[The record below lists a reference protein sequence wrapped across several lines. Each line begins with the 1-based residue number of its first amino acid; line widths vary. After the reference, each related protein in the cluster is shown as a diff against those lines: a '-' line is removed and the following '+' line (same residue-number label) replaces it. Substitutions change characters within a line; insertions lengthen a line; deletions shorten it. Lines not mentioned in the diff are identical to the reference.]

1 MKRGWKQMLLL
12 ILLITGVIPVFPG
25 AASASVLPFY
35 ASAQTSGTMTVKLYP
50 TENVDTGVSTLVTFG
65 VPFTRGSVA
74 PADLTKIRVLKGG
87 IEIPAYVAMQTP
99 WRHITNPALDGTSVR
114 VATVQIPYT
123 FTSAFP
129 NSENIT
135 IEWGTTTRTQNIST
149 LTDPKTAW
157 HQVVS
162 GTFVATDNIYEPD
175 VYAVLPKDVLSNGT
189 LNPQRMNPMDDAI
202 GVTRDD
208 PSAMK
213 AVEHYPGFDELD
225 YAFKNF
231 FYTVINEDNIAVTE
245 TNPYKASGDKSE
257 TWLYDR
263 SSTMY
268 DLYFRSG
275 SFKALREATRSTEF
289 YASKLWD
296 KTTTPIKAIGLFK
309 LKATTSTASGGNNS
323 MYSYNEPFAYNYWLT
338 GNAGMLEPIDW
349 IVHAHENNTESTRW
363 SAGLVTWTERH
374 TAFRLLANVIAYEV
388 LGLTKYKDK
397 IVSQTEDFIWH
408 QNGAGGAMPSGYV
421 DGGLYHKG
429 SQHGDGVGTDF
440 VASSWMTILLQQ
452 SMIRAYSLTQDSDI
466 ANFVKRVGNFLKA
479 AVKYDPY
486 HGYDTYSG
494 TLPYPDY
501 MMKYDGTTDSVSG
514 GRGSP
519 GNPAG
524 GSTIDHNISIATGLL
539 WSEYFNQ
546 LLGGSPD
553 STITDL
559 AMDLYYGYDIGV
571 NYYTRPAGPAS
582 GKAAFRVSPW
592 RKWSWEYKPAVSLSW
607 LANQLGVSPQLPP
620 DIAMSAPAEGQI
632 FSEPA
637 TIGIDPLVT
646 ANTGSI
652 AKVEFFNGVTKLG
665 EKTSPPYNYTWSSV
679 AAGSYAIKVKATDSN
694 GKSSETIRNVRVIDT
709 TGLNNFKAAIHAG
722 QFKTYPLGT
731 QTGTFTVELDAM
743 PLAATVDG
751 GVSLSLGS
759 AGGSWSMPAVVR
771 FGTAGKIEARDNIT
785 YVGPGT
791 PITYSANQIY
801 HLRIVVDTAGKTYSA
816 YVTPPGGSELTIAT
830 NIAFRSTPVVSS
842 LNTLNVMGDI
852 GGLLVGNVTGGTGDV
867 TAPTVSISAPSA
879 SSTISG
885 STTITASATD
895 ATGVSNVQLFID
907 GIQVGNTLT
916 TSPYTTTFNAAT
928 LSNGTH
934 TITAKAVDA
943 AGNTSYS
950 APVSVTVTGGGSAD
964 STAPTVSITSPSP
977 GTVSGSISLSASAT
991 DDVRVGG
998 VTFLVDGKQVTPELM
1013 SAPFSTSYN
1022 TSSLTSGNHTI
1033 TAVARDTSGNTTTS
1047 TGVVVNVTDSTPP
1060 QGVISM
1066 PAPGTIYTT
1075 SFLLSAVAS
1084 DNAGVAGVRFYANGT
1099 PLAAEDTTVPYSLT
1113 VNSGILSAGSYALTA
1128 VIRDTSN
1135 NTYTT
1140 PAVNITFSPDS
1151 TAPAV
1156 SVTSPAASSTNS
1168 GFIVLTANATDNYG
1182 VSSVQFKVDGN
1193 PIGEPL
1199 TSAPYTMTYNTM
1211 GKLDGSHTFTAT
1223 AVDVGGN
1230 ATTSSGVNVTF
1241 SNNSGGSGTVTY
1253 QYGVDN
1259 YTFTKDVGI
1268 TSQSSGNTTASKTGA
1283 DINIYNQLQQAS
1295 PYQMFSIIRF
1305 DDITI
1310 PLNTKVDS
1318 ATLTVRMN
1326 SNVNPTNIDG
1336 RYLNSYWNYDS
1347 AHITWNKRDLMD
1359 FWNTPG
1365 ANGDGTD
1372 FISGK
1377 SFSTTL
1383 TTGWQVKT
1391 ITLDPGVVQ
1400 SWVKNPDTNHGVK
1413 IIATTQNTTGKIN
1426 GSENT
1431 TEAYRPK
1438 LSITYSPSD
1447 TTPPTV
1453 SVTSPTGGATLSG
1466 VVNLTAN
1473 ASDNVGV
1480 EGVQFYFNGIAA
1492 GAEDTVAP
1500 YDVSFDTSALTPGSY
1515 TVTAVAR
1522 DAAGNTT
1529 TSSGVNVTVAAPAPV
1544 TVTFQEGVSSYT
1556 GTKDITIRSAVG
1568 GSSYTSTE
1576 AYVYNKT
1583 DLPTGAYEI
1592 QGLLRFDDISIPT
1605 GKTVTSASLKLTFI
1619 NTSQAT
1625 IDVTGYY
1632 LNTAWG
1638 ATTAT
1643 WANKDTSTPWNT
1655 AGARGVGTDIKSGLS
1670 FTVPFTATG
1679 NPVVKTIT
1687 LDTATVQDWLDNP
1700 SNNHGVLL
1708 YSAVPGKIIRFYT
1721 SEHATTSYRPELS
1734 ITYQ

>member
-1 MKRGWKQMLLL
+1 MMMKRVWKQTLLM
-12 ILLITGVIPVFPG
+12 ILLITGIVPVFPG
-25 AASASVLPFY
+25 VASATVLPFY
-35 ASAQTSGTMTVKLYP
+35 ASAETSGTMTVKLHP
-50 TENVDTGVSTLVTFG
+50 TENVDTGVPTLVTFG

-74 PADLTKIRVLKGG
+74 PADLTKFRVLKGG
-87 IEIPAYVAMQTP
+87 VEIPAYVAMQTP

-175 VYAVLPKDVLSNGT
+175 VYAVLPKDVLSKGT
-189 LNPQRMNPMDDAI
+189 LNPQRMNPMDDDI
-202 GVTRDD
+202 GVNRDD
-208 PSAMK
+208 PSSMK
-213 AVEHYPGFDELD
+213 AVEHYPDFDEAD

-245 TNPYKASGDKSE
+245 TNPYKDAGANSE

-275 SFKALREATRSTEF
+275 SFKALREATRSTQF

-296 KTTTPIKAIGLFK
+296 ATTTPTKAIGLFK
-309 LKATTSTASGGNNS
+309 LKATSTSAGGGNNS
-323 MYSYNEPFAYNYWLT
+323 MYSYNEPLAYDYWLT
-338 GNAGMLEPIDW
+338 GNAGMLDPIDW
-349 IVHAHENNTESTRW
+349 IVNAQEQNTENTRW
-363 SAGLVTWTERH
+363 SAGLSTWTERH

-388 LGLTKYKDK
+388 LGLTKYKDNV
-397 IVSQTEDFIWH
+397 VSQTGDFIWH
-408 QNGAGGAMPSGYV
+408 QNGAGGAIPSGYV

-429 SQHGDGVGTDF
+429 SQHGDGVSADF

-452 SMIRAYSLTQDSDI
+452 SMIRAYSITQDSDI
-466 ANFVKRVGNFLKA
+466 ASFVKRVGNFLKA

-486 HGYDTYSG
+486 HSYDSYAG
-494 TLPYPDY
+494 TLAYADY
-501 MMKYDGTTDSVSG
+501 MMKYDGTTDAVSG
-514 GRGSP
+514 GRGSA
-519 GNPAG
+519 GNPHG

-559 AMDLYYGYDIGV
+559 AMDLYLGYDIGV
-571 NYYTRPAGPAS
+571 NYWTRPAGPAS
-582 GKAAFRVSPW
+582 GKAAFRVNPW
-592 RKWSWEYKPAVSLSW
+592 RKWSWEHKPSVSLSW
-607 LANQLGVSPQLPP
+607 LANQIGVSLQLPP
-620 DIAMSAPAEGQI
+620 DITMSAPVEGQI
-632 FSEPA
+632 FSESA

-646 ANTGSI
+646 ANSGSI
-652 AKVEFFNGVTKLG
+652 TKVEFFNGVTKLG

-694 GKSSETIRNVRVIDT
+694 GKSSETIRNVRVLDT
-709 TGLNNFKAAIHAG
+709 TGLANWKAAIYAG
-722 QFKTYPLGT
+722 QFKSYPLGT

-751 GVSLSLGS
+751 GVSFSLGS

-791 PITYSANQIY
+791 PITYSANQVY
-801 HLRIVVDTAGKTYSA
+801 RLRIVVDTAAKTYSA
-816 YVTPPGGSELTIAT
+816 YVTPPSSSELTIAT

-842 LNTLNVMGDI
+842 LDTLNVMGDI

-895 ATGVSNVQLFID
+895 ATGVSSVQLFID

-916 TSPYTTTFNAAT
+916 ASPYTTTFNAAT

-950 APVSVTVTGGGSAD
+950 APVSVTVTGGGSSD
-964 STAPTVSITSPSP
+964 STAPTVSMTSPSP
-977 GTVSGSISLSASAT
+977 GTVSGSITLSANAA

-998 VTFLVDGKQVTPELM
+998 VTFHVDGKPATTELLN
-1013 SAPFSTSYN
+1013 APFSTSFN

-1047 TGVVVNVTDSTPP
+1047 TGVTVNVTDGTPP
-1060 QGVISM
+1060 QGVISQ
-1066 PAPGTIYTT
+1066 PAAGTIYTT
-1075 SFLLSAVAS
+1075 SFQLAAVAS
-1084 DNAGVAGVRFYANGT
+1084 DNVGVAGVRFYADGS
-1099 PLAAEDTTVPYSLT
+1099 PLAAEDTSIPFNLT
-1113 VNSGILSAGSYALTA
+1113 VTSGMLSAGAHALTA
-1128 VIRDTSN
+1128 VVRDTSN

-1140 PAVNITFSPDS
+1140 PAVNIIFSPDS
-1151 TAPAV
+1151 TAPTV
-1156 SVTSPAASSTNS
+1156 SVTSPTASSTNS
-1168 GFIVLTANATDNYG
+1168 GYITLTATASDNYG
-1182 VSSVQFKVDGN
+1182 VGSVQFKLDGN
-1193 PIGEPL
+1193 PIGAPI
-1199 TSAPYTMTYNTM
+1199 TSAPYTMSYNTM
-1211 GKLDGSHTFTAT
+1211 GVLDGSHTFTAT
-1223 AVDVGGN
+1223 AVDYAAN
-1230 ATTSSGVNVTF
+1230 ATTSSGVGVTI
-1241 SNNSGGSGTVTY
+1241 SNNSGGSGTITY

-1259 YTFTKDVGI
+1259 YTLTKDVGI
-1268 TSQSSGNTTASKTGA
+1268 TSQGSGNTVAAKTGA
-1283 DINIYNQLQQAS
+1283 DINIYNQTQQAS
-1295 PYQMFSIIRF
+1295 PYNMFSIIRF
-1305 DDITI
+1305 DGITI

-1318 ATLTVRMN
+1318 ATLTVRMS
-1326 SNVNPTNIDG
+1326 SNVNPTNIEG
-1336 RYLNSYWNYDS
+1336 RYLNTYWNYDS
-1347 AHITWNKRDLMD
+1347 SQLTWNKRDVTD
-1359 FWNTPG
+1359 SWNTPG
-1365 ANGDGTD
+1365 AAGDGTD
-1372 FISGK
+1372 FITGK
-1377 SFSTTL
+1377 SFTTTL
-1383 TTGWQVKT
+1383 TTGWQNKT
-1391 ITLDPGVVQ
+1391 ITLDPDVVQ
-1400 SWVKNPDTNHGVK
+1400 SWLTDPSSNHGVK
-1413 IIATTQNTTGKIN
+1413 INSMTQATTVKLN

-1447 TTPPTV
+1447 TTAPTV
-1453 SVTSPTGGATLSG
+1453 SVTSPTGGATLTG
-1466 VVNLTAN
+1466 VTNLTAN

-1480 EGVQFYFNGIAA
+1480 VGVQFYFNGNAA

-1500 YDVSFDTSALTPGSY
+1500 YDVSYDTSALTPGSY

-1556 GTKDITIRSAVG
+1556 GTKDIQIRTGS
-1568 GSSYTSTE
+1568 GSSYTGTE
-1576 AYVYNKT
+1576 SYVYNKL
-1583 DLPTGAYEI
+1583 DLTSGAYEI
-1592 QGLLRFDDISIPT
+1592 QSLLRFDNISIPA

-1619 NTSQAT
+1619 NYNTM
-1625 IDVTGYY
+1625 DLTGYY
-1632 LNTAWG
+1632 LNTTWG
-1638 ATTAT
+1638 ATSAT
-1643 WANKDTSTPWNT
+1643 WVNKATSTPWNT

-1670 FTVPFTATG
+1670 FTVPFTTTG
-1679 NPVVKTIT
+1679 TAIVKNIT